1 MKKLNLSFLKETD
14 ILSRE
19 EKKDILAGSG
29 SGSGG
34 GCCIFC
40 TVNWGS
46 GPLGVYSF
54 YGMSSRN
61 CMNYYTICKFYEN
74 AGGSLISA
82 RSSHC

>member
-29 SGSGG
+29 SGGR
-34 GCCIFC
+34 CCIFC
-40 TVNWGS
+40 AVNWGS
-46 GPLGVYSF
+46 GSQSVYTF
-54 YGMSSRN
+54 YSMSSRN
-61 CMNYYTICKFYEN
+61 CMNYYTICLFYQN

-82 RSSHC
+82 RSAPC